1 MLLSIKQARDK
12 VGALRLALLG
22 SSPEEILEALP
33 GLEQAVR
40 YLETVE
46 QEVRRGACAPYE
58 VRRELKLFKDDLR
71 SNARLIEQGVQY
83 CRGWANMLGAG
94 PAYTPGGLS
103 APPERLATL
112 SLRG

>member
-1 MLLSIKQARDK
+1 MLLRIKQARERID
-12 VGALRLALLG
+12 ALRLALLG

-46 QEVRRGACAPYE
+46 QELREGACAPYE

-71 SNARLIEQGVQY
+71 GNARLMEHGIQF
-83 CRGWANMLGAG
+83 CRGWAKMLGAG
-94 PAYTPGGLS
+94 PAYTAAGHS
-103 APPERLATL
+103 APPEQLATL
-112 SLRG
+112 SLQG